1 MATTNLYHCD
11 QCGATSS
18 TPTTGWTC
26 DHYWQQIDLVER
38 FRTWRARNP
47 RGIFA
52 KTVDIRCVSD
62 HQPDFTLTTRCDS
75 HIIAALDGKSDPPC
89 GVIRFRASAGYCNQ
103 CDDEFERDLDE
114 IVPLGLTADTLD
126 PHDITS
132 ICFDAW
138 AGDAPL
144 PEPFDFEEF
153 SPVGRSIRDAII
165 ADAQT
170 DPAYKTAYV
179 AALQE
184 NLDAVFDY
192 IAYQEAHRYCD
203 QFFHGDD
210 GLYDFSD
217 PQDDWSPREDDYNE
231 ERGY

>member
-1 MATTNLYHCD
+1 MADT
-11 QCGATSS
+11 
-18 TPTTGWTC
+18 
-26 DHYWQQIDLVER
+26 LVER

-47 RGIFA
+47 RGVFA
-52 KTVDIRCVSD
+52 KTIDIRCEPTADVPS
-62 HQPDFTLTTRCDS
+62 FTLTTRCDA

-103 CDDEFERDLDE
+103 CVDEFER
-114 IVPLGLTADTLD
+114 
-126 PHDITS
+126 
-132 ICFDAW
+132 FDAW

-179 AALQE
+179 AALQD
-184 NLDAVFDY
+184 NLDAVFDD
-192 IAYQEAHRYCD
+192 YCPEIVD
-203 QFFHGDD
+203 CPNCHGNHAIDFCDAPDYGEHAEGDD
-210 GLYDFSD
+210 ELA
-217 PQDDWSPREDDYNE
+217 WWNRHDDYNE

>member
-1 MATTNLYHCD
+1 MADT
-11 QCGATSS
+11 
-18 TPTTGWTC
+18 
-26 DHYWQQIDLVER
+26 LVER

-47 RGIFA
+47 RGVFA
-52 KTVDIRCVSD
+52 KTIDIRCEPTADVPS
-62 HQPDFTLTTRCDS
+62 FTLTTRCDA

-144 PEPFDFEEF
+144 PEPFAFEEF

-179 AALQE
+179 AALQDD
-184 NLDAVFDY
+184 LDAVFDDSFPE
-192 IAYQEAHRYCD
+192 IADYSNCHGNHSIDFCD
-203 QFFHGDD
+203 APDYGEHAEGDD
-210 GLYDFSD
+210 ELA
-217 PQDDWSPREDDYNE
+217 WWNRHDDYNE

>member
-1 MATTNLYHCD
+1 MADT
-11 QCGATSS
+11 
-18 TPTTGWTC
+18 
-26 DHYWQQIDLVER
+26 LVER

-47 RGIFA
+47 RGIFC
-52 KTVDIRCVSD
+52 TTIDIRCEPTADV
-62 HQPDFTLTTRCDS
+62 PPFTLTTRCDA
-75 HIIAALDGKSDPPC
+75 HIVAALDGKSDPPC
-89 GVIRFRASAGYCNQ
+89 GVIRFRASAGW
-103 CDDEFERDLDE
+103 CDACAEERDREL
-114 IVPLGLTADTLD
+114 DTLD
-126 PHDITS
+126 PHDINS

-153 SPVGRSIRDAII
+153 SPFGRSIRDAII

-184 NLDAVFDY
+184 NLDAVFDDSFPE
-192 IAYQEAHRYCD
+192 IADCPNCHGNHAIDFCDAEDYDERQERAWWARD
-203 QFFHGDD
+203 
-210 GLYDFSD
+210 
-217 PQDDWSPREDDYNE
+217 DDYSE

>member
-11 QCGATSS
+11 QCGETSS

-89 GVIRFRASAGYCNQ
+89 GVIRFRTSAGW
-103 CDDEFERDLDE
+103 CDACAEERDREL
-114 IVPLGLTADTLD
+114 DTLD
-126 PHDITS
+126 PHDINS

-153 SPVGRSIRDAII
+153 SPFGRSIRDAII

-184 NLDAVFDY
+184 NLDAVFDDSFPE
-192 IAYQEAHRYCD
+192 IADCPNCHGNHAIDFCD
-203 QFFHGDD
+203 APDYGEHAEGDD
-210 GLYDFSD
+210 ELA
-217 PQDDWSPREDDYNE
+217 WWNRHDDYNE

>member
-1 MATTNLYHCD
+1 MADT
-11 QCGATSS
+11 
-18 TPTTGWTC
+18 
-26 DHYWQQIDLVER
+26 LVER

-114 IVPLGLTADTLD
+114 IVPPDGLTVAERDARDFARDTLD
-126 PHDITS
+126 PHDINS
-132 ICFDAW
+132 IAFDAW

-144 PEPFDFEEF
+144 PEPFAFEEF

-165 ADAQT
+165 EDAAT
-170 DPAYKTAYV
+170 DPAYKAAYV
-179 AALQE
+179 AALQDD
-184 NLDAVFDY
+184 LDAVFDD

-231 ERGY
+231 YRGW

>member
-1 MATTNLYHCD
+1 MADT
-11 QCGATSS
+11 
-18 TPTTGWTC
+18 
-26 DHYWQQIDLVER
+26 LVER

-52 KTVDIRCVSD
+52 KTVDILCVSD
-62 HQPDFTLTTRCDS
+62 YQPAFTLTTRCDN
-75 HIIAALDGKSDPPC
+75 HIIAALDGRSDPPC
-89 GVIRFRASAGYCNQ
+89 GVIRFRASAGW
-103 CDDEFERDLDE
+103 CDACADEYEREL
-114 IVPLGLTADTLD
+114 DTLD

-132 ICFDAW
+132 CTFDAW

-144 PEPFDFEEF
+144 PEPFAFEEF

-179 AALQE
+179 AALQD
-184 NLDAVFDY
+184 NLDAVFDD
-192 IAYQEAHRYCD
+192 YCPEIVD
-203 QFFHGDD
+203 CPNCHGNHAIDFCDAPDYGEHAEGDD
-210 GLYDFSD
+210 ELA
-217 PQDDWSPREDDYNE
+217 WWNRHDDYNE

>member
-1 MATTNLYHCD
+1 MADT
-11 QCGATSS
+11 
-18 TPTTGWTC
+18 
-26 DHYWQQIDLVER
+26 LVER

-47 RGIFA
+47 RGVFA
-52 KTVDIRCVSD
+52 KTIDIRCEPTADVPS
-62 HQPDFTLTTRCDS
+62 FTLTTRCDA

-103 CDDEFERDLDE
+103 CVDEFEEFERDLDE

-144 PEPFDFEEF
+144 PEPFAFEEF

-184 NLDAVFDY
+184 NLDAVFDDSFPE
-192 IAYQEAHRYCD
+192 IADCPNCHGNHAIDFCD
-203 QFFHGDD
+203 APDYDEHAEGDD
-210 GLYDFSD
+210 ELA
-217 PQDDWSPREDDYNE
+217 WWNRHDDYNE

>member
-1 MATTNLYHCD
+1 MADT
-11 QCGATSS
+11 
-18 TPTTGWTC
+18 
-26 DHYWQQIDLVER
+26 LVER

-47 RGIFA
+47 RGVFA
-52 KTVDIRCVSD
+52 KTIDIRCEPTADVPS
-62 HQPDFTLTTRCDS
+62 FTLTTRCDA

-103 CDDEFERDLDE
+103 CVDEFER
-114 IVPLGLTADTLD
+114 
-126 PHDITS
+126 
-132 ICFDAW
+132 FDAW

-153 SPVGRSIRDAII
+153 SPVGRRIRDAII
-165 ADAQT
+165 ADAAT
-170 DPAYKTAYV
+170 DPAYKAAYI
-179 AALQE
+179 AALQD
-184 NLDAVFDY
+184 NLDAVFDD

-210 GLYDFSD
+210 ELA
-217 PQDDWSPREDDYNE
+217 WWNRHDDYNE

>member
-1 MATTNLYHCD
+1 MADT
-11 QCGATSS
+11 
-18 TPTTGWTC
+18 
-26 DHYWQQIDLVER
+26 LVER

-47 RGIFA
+47 RGVFA
-52 KTVDIRCVSD
+52 KTIDIRCEPTADVPS
-62 HQPDFTLTTRCDS
+62 FTLTTRCDA

-153 SPVGRSIRDAII
+153 SPVGRRIRDAII
-165 ADAQT
+165 ADAAT

-184 NLDAVFDY
+184 NLDAVFDD

-210 GLYDFSD
+210 ELA
-217 PQDDWSPREDDYNE
+217 WWNRHDDYNE